1 MREDRSGIIFLIIFF
16 LVVGFM
22 VYWIYFGVQDTP
34 INQDYSWQDLSIEE
48 NCEVIELSSF
58 DGKNS
63 ILKIKDNSSSGLSRL
78 IISFSPKIITKVS
91 LYIQFESIQTM
102 SLIFG
107 TYRVVVDTFT
117 NFDKYFSASKW
128 QLVDIYINGTGNQ
141 TIISIYVDNQFESRS
156 TTIDVYTG
164 EYVNKIEFIT
174 STIQKNNIYIDII
187 SVKEI
192 K

>member
-78 IISFSPKIITKVS
+78 IISFSPKIISKVS

-141 TIISIYVDNQFESRS
+141 TIISIYVDNQFERK
-156 TTIDVYTG
+156 
-164 EYVNKIEFIT
+164 KINN
-174 STIQKNNIYIDII
+174 KNNFFIIYLQ
-187 SVKEI
+187 
-192 K
+192 